1 MDIEFLN
8 GIELKELEGKD
19 EVVKSVRFAKEDFY
33 LLKYL
38 ALNNKK
44 FSYVKELIERD
55 RAGTLEV
62 PKQQTIS
69 KNDIKN
75 MIKETLRDDEELK
88 EIIRDILKEDE
99 SVSMQVEKNKE
110 LEDAKNDISNF
121 MS

>member
-55 RAGTLEV
+55 LAGTLDV
-62 PKQQTIS
+62 PATQIS
-69 KNDIKN
+69 KTDIKN

-99 SVSMQVEKNKE
+99 SVNIQVGKNKE